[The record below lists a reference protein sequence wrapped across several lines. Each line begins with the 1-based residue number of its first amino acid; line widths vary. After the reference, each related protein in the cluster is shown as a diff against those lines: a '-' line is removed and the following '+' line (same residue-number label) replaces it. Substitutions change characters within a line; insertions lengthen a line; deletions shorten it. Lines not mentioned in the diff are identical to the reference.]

1 MDSLTIGFLGAVLLV
16 LAFATATIFFLR
28 TKNDYGIDP
37 AVLETLHSRVR
48 AWWLLFGSLVG
59 AFLLG
64 PLITIL
70 LFIGI
75 SFWAFQEYIT
85 LTPTRPA
92 DNNTLSFVI
101 FGLPLLQFALVGID
115 QQWFYNLFHLDS
127 YLIFSI
133 LIPAYAFLIVPAFIA
148 MSGDSKHFLER
159 IAKIQVGLL
168 ICVYS
173 LSFAPAL
180 LTMEIPQTPENAVI
194 DSSIPTALPGRVEDR
209 LVSELNLETQN
220 NPDGSQTPLLSPRP
234 KMKYPN
240 LRLMFFLILIVQFS
254 DVFLYLWSQI
264 RSRHV
269 IAPTINSTRTW
280 EGVIGGTAT
289 TTLLGT
295 ALWWFTP
302 LMWWEAGLASMFVS
316 LMGVAGG
323 LTMSA
328 IKRDHG
334 VDDYG
339 TLIEGRSGVLD
350 RIDSLCFAAPVFYHS
365 VWIFTHIV

>member
-1 MDSLTIGFLGAVLLV
+1 MDSLTIGFLGGVLLI
-16 LAFATATIFFLR
+16 LLFATTAIYILR
-28 TKNDYGIDP
+28 RKADYGIDP

-64 PLITIL
+64 PLVTIL
-70 LFIGI
+70 LFIVI

-101 FGLPLLQFALVGID
+101 FGLPLLQFLLVGLD
-115 QQWFYNLFHLDS
+115 RDWFYYWFQLDS

-133 LIPAYAFLIVPAFIA
+133 LIPAYVFLIVPAFIA
-148 MSGDSKHFLER
+148 MSGDAKHFLER

-180 LTMEIPQTPENAVI
+180 LTMELPQTNETKVVTP
-194 DSSIPTALPGRVEDR
+194 LPGGVEAKVVRD
-209 LVSELNLETQN
+209 LHLETQN
-220 NPDGSQTPLLSPRP
+220 NADGTQTPLLSPRP
-234 KMKYPN
+234 KTKYAN
-240 LRLMFFLILIVQFS
+240 LRLLFFLILIVQLN
-254 DVFLYLWSQI
+254 DIVIYLWSQI
-264 RSRHV
+264 RSRHL
-269 IAPTINSTRTW
+269 IAPAINSTRTW

-302 LMWWEAGLASMFVS
+302 LAWWQAGFASMLVS
-316 LMGVAGG
+316 LMGLAGG

-328 IKRDHG
+328 IKRDCG

-339 TLIEGRSGVLD
+339 TLIEGHSGVLD
-350 RIDSLCFAAPVFYHS
+350 RIDSLCFAAPVFYHV
-365 VWIFTHIV
+365 VWILTHVF

>member
-1 MDSLTIGFLGAVLLV
+1 MDSLTIGFLGGVLSV
-16 LAFATATIFFLR
+16 LALATIAVTFLQ
-28 TKNDYGIDP
+28 KKKDYGIDP
-37 AVLETLHSRVR
+37 AVLETLHSRIR
-48 AWWLLFGSLVG
+48 AWWMLFGSLVG

-64 PLITIL
+64 PLVTIL
-70 LFIGI
+70 LFTIL

-101 FGLPLLQFALVGID
+101 FGLPLLQFLLIGFD
-115 QQWFYNLFHLDS
+115 RTWFDSVFHLDS
-127 YLIFSI
+127 YLLFSI
-133 LIPAYAFLIVPAFIA
+133 VIPAYAFLIIPAFIA

-180 LTMEIPQTPENAVI
+180 LTMEIPPASGSKVLDKTISVP
-194 DSSIPTALPGRVEDR
+194 LPGGVEEKF
-209 LVSELNLETQN
+209 VHELNLETQN
-220 NPDGSQTPLLSPRP
+220 NPDGSQTSLVSPRP
-234 KMKYPN
+234 KMRYAN
-240 LRLMFFLILIVQFS
+240 LRLLFFLILVVQFS
-254 DVFLYLWSQI
+254 DIFVYLWSQV
-264 RSRHV
+264 RPRHV

-295 ALWWFTP
+295 SLWWFTP
-302 LMWWEAGLASMFVS
+302 LAWWEAGLASMFVS
-316 LMGVAGG
+316 LMSLAGG

-328 IKRDHG
+328 IKRDRG

-339 TLIEGRSGVLD
+339 TLIEGHSGVLD

-365 VWIFTHIV
+365 VWIFTHLM

>member
-1 MDSLTIGFLGAVLLV
+1 MDSLTIGFLGGVLLV
-16 LAFATATIFFLR
+16 LLFATATIYSLR
-28 TKNDYGIDP
+28 RKKDYGIDP

-64 PLITIL
+64 PLVTIL
-70 LFIGI
+70 LFIAI

-92 DNNTLSFVI
+92 DNNTLSLVF
-101 FGLPLLQFALVGID
+101 FGLPLMQFVLVGLD
-115 QQWFYNLFHLDS
+115 REWFYYWFRLDS

-133 LIPAYAFLIVPAFIA
+133 LIPAYIFLIVPAFIA
-148 MSGDSKHFLER
+148 MSGDAKHFLER

-180 LTMEIPQTPENAVI
+180 LTMELQQVVETTVLTP
-194 DSSIPTALPGRVEDR
+194 LPGGVEDPVIR
-209 LVSELNLETQN
+209 NLNLETKN
-220 NPDGSQTPLLSPRP
+220 NADGTQTSLLSPRP
-234 KMKYPN
+234 KAKYAN
-240 LRLMFFLILIVQFS
+240 LRLLFFLILMVQFS
-254 DVFLYLWSQI
+254 DIFIYLWSQI
-264 RSRHV
+264 RSRHL
-269 IAPTINSTRTW
+269 IAPSINSTRTW

-302 LMWWEAGLASMFVS
+302 FAWWQALIASMLIA
-316 LMGVAGG
+316 LMGLAGG

-328 IKRDHG
+328 IKRDCG

-339 TLIEGRSGVLD
+339 TLIGGHSGILD

-365 VWIFTHIV
+365 VWVFTHVFQ